1 MKRKNWNENLYS
13 ASWRKSTWPNYSKRV
28 TYPDRKPDT
37 PKTEEPPRPPRKTK
51 SIEEIL
57 KATAKQWN
65 KENPHSQI
73 LLNRKLKPWPR
84 KEPEL
89 SLQIF
94 WKEQDIKRQKEWYE
108 RTHKNMTLAQQ
119 MKKQQIILLL
129 ERELKQLQT
138 RYDNE
143 QKDNQQ

>member
-28 TYPDRKPDT
+28 TYPDREPDT
-37 PKTEEPPRPPRKTK
+37 PQTEEPPRPPRKTK

-73 LLNRKLKPWPR
+73 LINRELKPWPR

-108 RTHKNMTLAQQ
+108 RTHKNMTLEVQ

-143 QKDNQQ
+143 QKDKQ

>member
-1 MKRKNWNENLYS
+1 MKRKNWNENLYT

-28 TYPDRKPDT
+28 TYPDRKPDPTDT
-37 PKTEEPPRPPRKTK
+37 PIQPRKTK
-51 SIEEIL
+51 SIEQIL
-57 KATAKQWN
+57 QETAKQWN

-73 LLNRKLKPWPR
+73 LINRELPPP

-94 WKEQDIKRQKEWYE
+94 SKEQEIKHHQQWYE

-138 RYDNE
+138 RYNTQ
-143 QKDNQQ
+143 QKDNQ